1 VSQTNH
7 ESIQA
12 TVANQRASTKNPEN
26 QISQLSR
33 LMELVT
39 TQVSKSYDGNTMD
52 NPNKGTCKA
61 IKGEV

>member
-12 TVANQRASTKNPEN
+12 TLANQRASTKNPEN